1 MKFFLTDVAGHD
13 NCSVSS
19 GSLQWIIRFKQRPFR
34 LPATRLGRVSM
45 SVRSNVVLQHVAV
58 ENQHDMEAMLATL
71 DVESPVRDEV
81 AGKCY
86 EGVEAVK
93 QRYTELWT
101 AFPDFRVFPRQ
112 LIEEGNTIVML
123 ADYSGTHRGQ
133 YGDAAPTGKSFN
145 VRIANFID
153 FNGDKIVRETIFMD
167 LASQSRQLGL
177 SVRR

>member
-1 MKFFLTDVAGHD
+1 M
-13 NCSVSS
+13 S
-19 GSLQWIIRFKQRPFR
+19 IR
-34 LPATRLGRVSM
+34 T
-45 SVRSNVVLQHVAV
+45 NVVLQHVAV

-93 QRYTELWT
+93 GRYAELWK

-112 LIEEGNTIVML
+112 LVEEGNTVVML
-123 ADYSGTHRGQ
+123 ADYSGTHLGPYR
-133 YGDAAPTGKSFN
+133 DVAPTKKSFN

-167 LASQSRQLGL
+167 LTSQLRQLGL
-177 SVRR
+177 PTA